1 MDFSNLFEGM
11 YSPCP
16 TISGEKKP
24 YIYLDSGNFPRITC
38 PRLTGS
44 HTPVGASTPSMKCVK
59 QLLDQYIPYY
69 SSVHRGNGF
78 KSLLSTH
85 LYEKTRESVLEF
97 VNADP
102 KDHVCI
108 FTRNTTESMN
118 RLARRFPFTS
128 ERFVVITTC
137 MLPFKH
143 FITLSHFIKAGEHHA
158 SDLVI
163 TVRLSFRINQLAL
176 ASLCTENRPR

>member
-1 MDFSNLFEGM
+1 MNAKSDFSPLFEGM

-24 YIYLDSGNFPRITC
+24 YIYLDSGIIPRVS
-38 PRLTGS
+38 LFVDVS
-44 HTPVGASTPSMKCVK
+44 LLGASTPSLKCVK

-85 LYEKTRESVLEF
+85 LYERTRDSVLEF

-118 RLARRFPFTS
+118 RLARRFPFTK

-137 MLPFKH
+137 TFSTSP
-143 FITLSHFIKAGEHHA
+143 
-158 SDLVI
+158 
-163 TVRLSFRINQLAL
+163 VR
-176 ASLCTENRPR
+176 SLTF